1 MPELKERFFSFVNQ
15 KEENITGNKK
25 INPET
30 INGEIAFENVCFSYF
45 NLDHIKNKNTKNTKN
60 TIENLSFHVK
70 PGEMI
75 AIVGP
80 TGSGKTTLVNLIMRF
95 YEINSGTIKLDG
107 IDIKE
112 YSKSEYRRLFGMV
125 LQDTWFFS
133 GTIKE
138 NIAYGN
144 ENVTDDM
151 IIEGAKKACA
161 HDFIIKLPKGYETP
175 ISEENILL
183 SHAQKQLLAVARAIV
198 SNPKFLIFDE
208 ATSGVD
214 TRTEKKLQDA
224 MKNMIAGRTSFII
237 AHRLSTIRNA
247 NLILVVNDGKI
258 VEIGKHEELIN
269 KKGLYFTMYNKQ

>member
-1 MPELKERFFSFVNQ
+1 
-15 KEENITGNKK
+15 
-25 INPET
+25 
-30 INGEIAFENVCFSYF
+30 
-45 NLDHIKNKNTKNTKN
+45 
-60 TIENLSFHVK
+60 
-70 PGEMI
+70 
-75 AIVGP
+75 
-80 TGSGKTTLVNLIMRF
+80 
-95 YEINSGTIKLDG
+95 
-107 IDIKE
+107 
-112 YSKSEYRRLFGMV
+112 MV

-214 TRTEKKLQDA
+214 TRTEK
-224 MKNMIAGRTSFII
+224 
-237 AHRLSTIRNA
+237 
-247 NLILVVNDGKI
+247 
-258 VEIGKHEELIN
+258 
-269 KKGLYFTMYNKQ
+269 